1 MSIFVIGVGIGTIC
15 QASLMFWGRKTNKV
29 IIKVVGATF
38 ISHFVPTLV
47 LDTVAAMAANL

>member
-1 MSIFVIGVGIGTIC
+1 
-15 QASLMFWGRKTNKV
+15 MFWSRKTNKV